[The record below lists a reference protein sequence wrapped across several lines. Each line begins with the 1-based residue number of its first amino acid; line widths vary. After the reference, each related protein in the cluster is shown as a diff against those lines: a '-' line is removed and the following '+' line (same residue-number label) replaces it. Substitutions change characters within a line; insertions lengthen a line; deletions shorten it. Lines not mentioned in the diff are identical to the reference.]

1 MTLTHSGA
9 SELSQLME
17 GTTSGALIPEI
28 VRRGFQDLLEAEVS
42 AAIGATRH
50 ERCPDERT
58 THRNGYRQRLL
69 TTQVG
74 DLTLAI
80 PKLRQ
85 GSFFPDWLEPRRRVD
100 KALYAVVME
109 AYTGGISTRKV
120 DALVEALGAAS
131 GISKSEVSRICQGLD
146 EQVKAFL
153 GRPLDHARFPYVY
166 LDATYLHGRLGR
178 NMQVVSRAVVVAI
191 GINAL
196 GYREVLG
203 IAVGDSEAEGFWRQF
218 LGSLKERGLDGT
230 GLVISDAHLGLTAAI
245 KRMFQGSSWQRCRVH
260 FLRNLLSHVP
270 KAGQDMVAAAMKA
283 VFVIQAPDQVSA
295 HWQRVT
301 EMLRKQF
308 PTAVPVMDAAR
319 VDVLAFLHFPQ
330 GHWRKIWSTN
340 PLERLNKEIKRRTN
354 VVGIFPNDAAI
365 TRLVGSQLLEQQEE
379 WQLERRRF
387 FSEATMAKIPE
398 PKRFWSS
405 AMVNALRR
413 WLEPSPEPNQLLP
426 SI

>member
-9 SELSQLME
+9 SELAQLME
-17 GTTSGALIPEI
+17 GTTAGALIPEI

-74 DLTLAI
+74 DLSLAI

-120 DALVEALGAAS
+120 DSLVEALGGAS

-178 NMQVVSRAVVVAI
+178 NLQVCSRAVVVAI

-218 LGSLKERGLDGT
+218 LGSLKERGLTGT
-230 GLVISDAHLGLTAAI
+230 RLVISDAHLGLTAAI
-245 KRMFQGSSWQRCRVH
+245 KRMFQGCCWQRCRVH

-283 VFVIQAPDQVSA
+283 VFVIQAPDQVRA

-308 PTAVPVMDAAR
+308 PTAVPVMEAAR
-319 VDVLAFLHFPQ
+319 DDVLAFLNFPQ
-330 GHWRKIWSTN
+330 EHWRKVWSTN

-365 TRLVGSQLLEQQEE
+365 VRLVGAQLLEQQEE

-398 PKRFWSS
+398 PEE
-405 AMVNALRR
+405 ALE
-413 WLEPSPEPNQLLP
+413 LADGEGAEQAAGTLS
-426 SI
+426 

>member
-9 SELSQLME
+9 SELAQLME
-17 GTTSGALIPEI
+17 GTTAGALIPEI

-74 DLTLAI
+74 DLGLAI

-120 DALVEALGAAS
+120 DSLVEALGGAS

-153 GRPLDHARFPYVY
+153 SRPLDHARFPYVY

-178 NMQVVSRAVVVAI
+178 NLQVCSRAVVVAI

-218 LGSLKERGLDGT
+218 LGSLKERGLTGT
-230 GLVISDAHLGLTAAI
+230 RLVISDAHLGLTAAI
-245 KRMFQGSSWQRCRVH
+245 KRMFQGCCWQRCRVH

-283 VFVIQAPDQVSA
+283 VFVIQAPDQVRA

-308 PTAVPVMDAAR
+308 PTAVPVMEAAR
-319 VDVLAFLHFPQ
+319 DDVLAFLNFPQ
-330 GHWRKIWSTN
+330 EHWRKVWSTN

-365 TRLVGSQLLEQQEE
+365 VRLVGAQLLEQQEE

-398 PKRFWSS
+398 PDE
-405 AMVNALRR
+405 ALE
-413 WLEPSPEPNQLLP
+413 LADGEGAEQAAGTLS
-426 SI
+426 

>member
-1 MTLTHSGA
+1 M
-9 SELSQLME
+9 
-17 GTTSGALIPEI
+17 
-28 VRRGFQDLLEAEVS
+28 
-42 AAIGATRH
+42 
-50 ERCPDERT
+50 
-58 THRNGYRQRLL
+58 
-69 TTQVG
+69 
-74 DLTLAI
+74 
-80 PKLRQ
+80 
-85 GSFFPDWLEPRRRVD
+85 D

-120 DALVEALGAAS
+120 DALVGALGGAS
-131 GISKSEVSRICQGLD
+131 GSSKSEVSRICQGLD

-178 NMQVVSRAVVVAI
+178 NLQVVSRAVVVAI

-196 GYREVLG
+196 GYRKVLG

-218 LGSLKERGLDGT
+218 LGSLIAAGFCAAVERGLDGT
-230 GLVISDAHLGLTAAI
+230 RLVITDAHLGLTAAI

-270 KAGQDMVAAAMKA
+270 KAGQVMVAAAMKA
-283 VFVIQAPDQVSA
+283 VFVIQGPDQVRS

-319 VDVLAFLHFPQ
+319 DDVLAFLHFPQ
-330 GHWRKIWSTN
+330 EHWCKVWSTN

-354 VVGIFPNDAAI
+354 VVGIFPLPDALDHFLY
-365 TRLVGSQLLEQQEE
+365 RMDGDPELGSEFYAPSTPEEMVVLEEHCGNVIGADDFRALL
-379 WQLERRRF
+379 
-387 FSEATMAKIPE
+387 S
-398 PKRFWSS
+398 SS
-405 AMVNALRR
+405 AEYWEMRGEMGANPVAHLQRVF
-413 WLEPSPEPNQLLP
+413 SV
-426 SI
+426 

>member
-9 SELSQLME
+9 SELAQLME
-17 GTTSGALIPEI
+17 GTTAGALIPEI

-50 ERCPDERT
+50 ERCPDERS

-74 DLTLAI
+74 DISLAI

-120 DALVEALGAAS
+120 DALVEALGGAS

-153 GRPLDHARFPYVY
+153 GRPLDHARYPYVF
-166 LDATYLHGRLGR
+166 LDATYLHGRLGQ

-218 LGSLKERGLDGT
+218 LGSLKERGLTGT
-230 GLVISDAHLGLTAAI
+230 RLVISDAHLGLTAAI

-270 KAGQDMVAAAMKA
+270 KVGQDMVAAAMKA
-283 VFVIQAPDQVSA
+283 VFVIQKPEQVRA
-295 HWQRVT
+295 HWQQVT

-308 PTAVPVMDAAR
+308 PGAVPVMEAAR
-319 VDVLAFLHFPQ
+319 DDVLAFLCFPQ
-330 GHWRKIWSTN
+330 EHWRKIWSTN

-354 VVGIFPNDAAI
+354 VVGIFPNDPAI
-365 TRLVGSQLLEQQEE
+365 VRLVGSQLLEQQEE

-398 PKRFWSS
+398 PEEP
-405 AMVNALRR
+405 
-413 WLEPSPEPNQLLP
+413 LELTDADPTAQPAAST
-426 SI
+426 S